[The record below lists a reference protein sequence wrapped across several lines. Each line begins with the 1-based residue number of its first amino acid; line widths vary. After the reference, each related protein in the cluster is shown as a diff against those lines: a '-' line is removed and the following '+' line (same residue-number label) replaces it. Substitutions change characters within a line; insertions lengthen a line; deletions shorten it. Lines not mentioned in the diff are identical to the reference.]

1 MRLSFQWK
9 VIAVVALIQT
19 LVLAGGLAIFASYQQ
34 EWSSRQLTLEARHIA
49 STFAR
54 DNSLQLTQKNISEL
68 AAHAQDYVST
78 FELAQFTVLDN
89 KGMVLLNQ
97 QAATIAPGRRQI
109 LNVPYATADG
119 STGSITIGLSRAA
132 FDTYFKQLMTLAIG
146 AGIVQVFLVSLATR
160 YLSHGIGRKLT
171 ILREGARDIRQA
183 VEQRIPP
190 KTRIPLNGKGEL
202 AQLALAF
209 NQLSDALQA
218 SSDSHQ
224 QAQLDLETLNK
235 NLESEVMKRT
245 SLLQHKTRLLEA
257 TNRELKE
264 TQAQL
269 LQAEKMASVGQL
281 AAGVAHEINNPV
293 GFVGS
298 NISTLADYIAA
309 YQRIIGQLSQ
319 ALTNELPTPAQ
330 WQQLQHIFNELDIA
344 FINEDI
350 GPLIEES
357 GEGLER
363 VGEIVRGLKLFSRVD
378 SDERQAVSINDVIR
392 TTLSM
397 VNNQLKYICTVELK
411 PDDIPPVTIN
421 VGKITQVLTNL
432 FINAGQAIE
441 ATEKQGV
448 LTITTAVEEDMLC
461 IWVTDTG
468 HGIKQEH
475 LDKLFNPFFTTKPEG
490 KGTGLGLSISYTI
503 IEEHGGTISAKSQEG
518 KGSTFVVRL
527 PLTSSDEKVTESSVV

>member
-9 VIAVVALIQT
+9 VIVVVALIQT

-54 DNSLQLTQKNISEL
+54 DNSLQLMQKNISEL
-68 AAHAQDYVST
+68 AEHAQDYMST

-89 KGMVLLNQ
+89 KGMALLNQ
-97 QAATIAPGRRQI
+97 QAANIAPGQREV
-109 LNVPYATADG
+109 LNVPYSTADG
-119 STGSITIGLSRAA
+119 IAGSITIGLSRAA
-132 FDTYFKQLMTLAIG
+132 FDSYFEQLMVLAIG
-146 AGIVQVFLVSLATR
+146 AGFVQVFLVSLATR
-160 YLSHGIGRKLT
+160 YLSHVINRKLT
-171 ILREGARDIRQA
+171 ILREGARDIRQS
-183 VEQRIPP
+183 VEQRVPP
-190 KTRIPLNGKGEL
+190 KTRIPLTGKGEL

-209 NQLSDALQA
+209 NELSDALQA
-218 SSDSHQ
+218 TSDSRY
-224 QAQLDLETLNK
+224 QAQLDLEALNK

-257 TNRELKE
+257 ANRELKE

-309 YQRIIGQLSQ
+309 YQRIIGLLSQ
-319 ALTNELPTPAQ
+319 ALDNDAPTPAQ
-330 WQQLQHIFNELDIA
+330 WQQLQHIFDELDIA

-378 SDERQAVSINDVIR
+378 SDERQAVSVNDVIR

-411 PDDIPPVTIN
+411 LSDIPPVTIN

-441 ATEKQGV
+441 ATEKQGMV
-448 LTITTAVEEDMLC
+448 TITTAVEEDMLS
-461 IWVTDTG
+461 IRVTDTG

-503 IEEHGGTISAKSQEG
+503 IEEHGGTISAESQEG
-518 KGSTFVVRL
+518 KGSEFIVRL
-527 PLTSSDEKVTESSVV
+527 PLVTSNEKETEDSLA